1 MGVVSCVE
9 IPRERSQSGKFRE
22 TYKYTRAWMVRVD
35 DVATPLPAITN
46 ANGVNFLDDHPDDAS
61 CKAYEFQTKP
71 EGNSLLH
78 YTVSVT
84 YYAPPLDS
92 STGDAGKQPEFLPGI
107 PTVWTATSSV
117 GSYPVKA
124 DVNGKPIKNS
134 AGTPMDKLEADR
146 ACFKLS
152 LKRPFADY
160 SWQPLAV
167 MYTNAVNSDTW
178 MGQPARSWKCQGFS
192 AAPETSNEA
201 GITRSYWMVQIE
213 FEFRAPEKD
222 SKGTTHPGWD
232 LTVLDRGYVCRV
244 DENGIPDISPIY
256 KMGTIRDKK
265 GQPIKEPVGLDG
277 AGNAVTPPAD
287 PATLVFQVYR
297 ALPFTAVF
305 GV

>member
-1 MGVVSCVE
+1 
-9 IPRERSQSGKFRE
+9 
-22 TYKYTRAWMVRVD
+22 MVRVD
-35 DVATPLPAITN
+35 DIATPLPAITN
-46 ANGVNFLDDHPDDAS
+46 ANGVSYLDDHPDDAS
-61 CKAYEFQTKP
+61 CKAYEFTTKP

-78 YTVSVT
+78 YTVTVT

-92 STGDAGKQPEFLPGI
+92 SPGDAGKQPEFLPGI

-152 LKRPFADY
+152 LKRPFSDY

-167 MYTNAVNSDTW
+167 QYTNAVNSDTW
-178 MGQPARSWKCQGFS
+178 MGQPPRSWKCQGFS
-192 AAPETSNEA
+192 AAPETQNEA
-201 GITRSYWMVQIE
+201 GVTRSYWMVQIE

-244 DENGIPDISPIY
+244 DESGIPDISPIY
-256 KMGTIRDKK
+256 KFGTIRDAK
-265 GQPIKEPVGLDG
+265 GQPIKEPMGLDG
-277 AGNAVTPPAD
+277 SGNAVTPPAD